1 MIKTTSSLH
10 EDRSV
15 TLHDTVEQ
23 FLAEGRLLGKS
34 PSTLESHRN
43 ALRQFGKFWGDRD
56 LREAVPADL
65 ETYARE
71 VLGRVSRETAYAY
84 LSPVRALFR
93 HLAERNLLLV
103 DPSRQLPMPRMA
115 NRPLGRVLSQEEM
128 KRLLDAPDVTTET
141 GLRDRALLELLYS
154 TGLRLSEVQQLKVA
168 DLGEDSLTVRSGK
181 GGKDRVVPLGKKAS
195 GWVRRYLGGARPEP
209 WAGVEEVF
217 VGLRGRPFGKGRLRQ
232 IIHGLGLR
240 AGIPEVTCHAIRR
253 TMATDLLRAG
263 ANPKEVSAI
272 LGHGDLKSLSRYV
285 RIASREVK
293 ETHQKTH
300 PREGDR

>member
-1 MIKTTSSLH
+1 MSKTTSSLSKDH
-10 EDRSV
+10 SV
-15 TLHDTVEQ
+15 TLRDTLER

-93 HLAERNLLLV
+93 HLADQNLLLI
-103 DPSRQLPMPRMA
+103 DPSRQIPMPRMA
-115 NRPLGRVLSQEEM
+115 NRPLGRVLSREEM
-128 KRLLDAPDVTTET
+128 KRLLESPDVATSE

-154 TGLRLSEVQQLKVA
+154 TGLRLSEVQKLRIA
-168 DLGEDSLTVRSGK
+168 DLGEDALTVRMGK
-181 GGKDRVVPLGKKAS
+181 GGKDRVVPLGKQAW
-195 GWVRRYLGGARPEP
+195 GWVKRYLGGAHPEP
-209 WAGVEEVF
+209 GSGAQEVF

-232 IIHGLGLR
+232 IIHGLGLL
-240 AGIPEVTCHAIRR
+240 AGIPGVTCHAIRR

-285 RIASREVK
+285 RIAAREVK
-293 ETHQKTH
+293 ETHHRTH

>member
-1 MIKTTSSLH
+1 MSSLP

-15 TLHDTVEQ
+15 TLLEAMEP

-34 PSTLESHRN
+34 PATLEIHRN
-43 ALRQFGKFWGDRD
+43 ALRQFGKFWRDRD

-65 ETYARE
+65 ETYARA

-93 HLAERNLLLV
+93 HLAERNLLLA

-128 KRLLDAPDVTTET
+128 KRLLDSPDVSTVA

-154 TGLRLSEVQQLKVA
+154 TGLRLSELQKLKVS
-168 DLGEDSLTVRSGK
+168 DLGEDAVTVRLGK
-181 GGKDRVVPLGKKAS
+181 GAKDRIVPLGKQAW
-195 GWVRRYLGGARPEP
+195 GLVNRYIDEARPDPEP
-209 WAGVEEVF
+209 GLEELF
-217 VGLRGRPFGKGRLRQ
+217 LNLRGRPFGKGHLRQ
-232 IIHGLGLR
+232 IIRGLGVR
-240 AGIPEVTCHAIRR
+240 AGIAEVTCHAIRR

-263 ANPKEVSAI
+263 ANPTEVSAI

-285 RIASREVK
+285 RIAAREVK
-293 ETHQKTH
+293 ETHRNTH
-300 PREGDR
+300 PREED